1 MLLVESNKMS
11 RRIHLADSNCNPKN
25 KSWFRRVKGW
35 IRLPLDPFF
44 MPAET
49 PLIAPVR
56 EEVGISS
63 IIPQNTL
70 PDPWEGDWND
80 SALNHKMW
88 LDKMGDR
95 E

>member
-1 MLLVESNKMS
+1 
-11 RRIHLADSNCNPKN
+11 
-25 KSWFRRVKGW
+25 
-35 IRLPLDPFF
+35 

-56 EEVGISS
+56 AEVGISS

-80 SALNHKMW
+80 AALNHKMW
-88 LDKMGDR
+88 VDKMGNC